1 MVIPSHILEDLA
13 DELANATGASVVYSS
28 QAVMCLRGG
37 NSAPYTDV
45 LKKTREK
52 FGDILKEYNIV
63 WLADNVGVE
72 ELMPVL
78 AFYGDYIISI
88 LLARQFG
95 GATTSSRCLLMY
107 NRDYMSNHYGY
118 KGGAVPEMIDI
129 VSFVELKYS
138 SY

>member
-1 MVIPSHILEDLA
+1 MVIPSHVLEDLA
-13 DELANATGASVVYSS
+13 DELAKATGASVGYSS

-45 LKKTREK
+45 LKRTREK

-63 WLADNVGVE
+63 WLADRSRFE
-72 ELMPVL
+72 ELKPII

-95 GATTSSRCLLMY
+95 GATTSVCGWLMY
-107 NRDYMSNHYGY
+107 NRDYKSNHYGY
-118 KGGAVPEMIDI
+118 KGDEAPEMMDV
-129 VSFVELKYS
+129 VSFVEQKYN